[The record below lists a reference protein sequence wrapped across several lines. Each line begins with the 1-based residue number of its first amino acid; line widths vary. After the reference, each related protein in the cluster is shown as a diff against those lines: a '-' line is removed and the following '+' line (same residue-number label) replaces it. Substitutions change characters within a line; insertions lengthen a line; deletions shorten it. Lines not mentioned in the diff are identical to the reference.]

1 MLACMMIFCILLSIK
16 FFSNFCSIAVMTK
29 NTVVELEVVVYM
41 FVQDGTYGKYKSKLV

>member
-1 MLACMMIFCILLSIK
+1 
-16 FFSNFCSIAVMTK
+16 MTK